1 MKLILLLI
9 LLACVVPNKAQTKA
23 SEKQPVK
30 VVVMPYN
37 RFERFPYQ
45 FDQIREALQLGL
57 LEKGFSVVNDDAT
70 WELILEKDY
79 SLYDLSMSQADS
91 LINSIN
97 ADLIVFGYAD
107 FFQNNRQ
114 TGMYSE
120 RKISRPILVKVFDKK
135 KNDIILHERVDFFQY
150 WGLNVKQLNFR
161 DFGIQIAYKLK
172 QLGY

>member
-1 MKLILLLI
+1 MKLFLLLV
-9 LLACVVPNKAQTKA
+9 LLIYVIPTKAQTT
-23 SEKQPVK
+23 SNEKRPIK

-37 RFERFPYQ
+37 RFERYPYQ

-57 LEKGFSVVNDDAT
+57 MEKGFSVVNDDKS
-70 WELILEKDY
+70 WNLILEKDY
-79 SLYDLSMSQADS
+79 SLYDLSMSQADT
-91 LINSIN
+91 LINSIS

-107 FFQNNRQ
+107 FFHNNRQ

-135 KNDIILHERVDFFQY
+135 KNDIILHERVDFIQH